1 MFIKLKNKFGKL
13 LIRSSLSIGIRK
25 LGLNI
30 CGFSYG
36 RDVYIGE
43 DCIIISEL
51 DNLKHKLI
59 FEDRVSVAPRVTF
72 ILSSNPN
79 NSYLKEVIKVH
90 EGSIHIEQDAWIGTG
105 VIIYPNIRIGRGS
118 IIASGSVVTKDVE
131 KFNLVGGIPAKK
143 IKNISN
149 EISI

>member
-1 MFIKLKNKFGKL
+1 LFIKLKNKFGKL